1 MVTGGSVEP
10 APLRVLII
18 EDRPDDAELI
28 AEHLRDAGLR
38 TVWER
43 VDSEAD
49 FVAKLNRG
57 LDLIIADYHLPQF
70 SAPRALELL
79 KKLDLD
85 IPFIVVSGTVGET
98 AAVAV
103 MRSGARD
110 YVLKDN
116 LSRLKPAIERELRAS
131 AERKV
136 ARAAQVEHVRR
147 LGSIFD
153 SALDAVVTMDESGV
167 ITDWNPMAQTVF
179 GWSKSEVVGR
189 SVADTIMPDRYRE
202 VHNAGLRHFLATGDG
217 PVLNQR
223 LELTALHRDGHE
235 FPIELSISATVS
247 GSSHIFSAFVRDIT
261 ERQRTVEALRASEA
275 RYRQIVE
282 TAFEGVWIIDSNNTT
297 TFVNPRMADM
307 LGYTPEEML
316 GKPVLA
322 FMDPDAQAAF
332 AANRDRRQQGHQP
345 EHEFRFRRK
354 DGSEVWVLLE
364 SSPDLDA
371 AGTYLGSLAMVTDVT
386 ERRHGQEALRR
397 LAGMVA
403 TSNDAI
409 MAVDLTGSILNWNR
423 GAERM
428 YGYTAAEIIGR
439 SISTITP
446 EAKADELTTILE
458 RARRGEAIDQ
468 VETLRKRKDGSL
480 VEVSIS
486 FSTLADVGGT
496 VIATTGI
503 HRDISIAKRAAEAL
517 QASEERYRRIVD
529 TAYEGIWVID
539 AQNLTT
545 YVNPRMAEM
554 LACSV
559 EEMVGR
565 SVLDFLDTE
574 ARVSFADNQPSRVK
588 GISAQRE
595 VRFTRKD
602 GADLWTLLSIR
613 PNFDEAGHFEG
624 SLAMAMDITE
634 RRRVQ
639 KALEYQALHDAL
651 TGLPN
656 RLLLADRLGEAL
668 VSARA
673 AHEQVAVLI
682 LDLDHFKEVNET
694 FGLLAGDR
702 LLEQVGPRLHSE
714 IGAED
719 TVGRLSGD
727 EFAVLLTNTDAI
739 AATVK
744 AQCLIEALERPF
756 EVEGQHLDV
765 AMSIGIAIFPDDG
778 DDPDTLLRRADIAL
792 FVAKQ
797 ARGAFV
803 RFVPEHE
810 KQGASRLT
818 LMAELR
824 RALHDDDQLFL
835 QFQPLVSLRN
845 RSLAGVEALVRWKH
859 PQRGLVPPMD
869 FVPFAEK
876 TGLVQPLTKWVLAS
890 ALKQSAAWHRGGHA
904 IPVSVNISMR
914 DLVDPG
920 FPQLVSKLLR
930 DAGAEPSWVRLEI
943 TESVIMSKPE
953 QAINTLS
960 QLRKLGIRLAVDDFG
975 TGYSSLAYLDRL
987 PVGEIKID
995 KSFVSAMAGAVSRTN
1010 IVRASIDLGHSL
1022 RLESVAEGVED
1033 ARTWEVLAALGCDM
1047 AQGYFI
1053 SRPLLADEV
1062 LPWLASW
1069 KDRSGASADQA
1080 A

>member
-1 MVTGGSVEP
+1 MP

-28 AEHLRDAGLR
+28 AEHLRDAGLM

-49 FVAKLNRG
+49 FVLKLNG
-57 LDLIIADYHLPQF
+57 ELDVIIADYHLPQF

-79 KKLDLD
+79 NKLDLD
-85 IPFIVVSGTVGET
+85 IPFIVVSGTIGEA

-110 YVLKDN
+110 YVLKDS
-116 LSRLKPAIERELRAS
+116 LSRLKPAVERELRAA
-131 AERKV
+131 AERKA
-136 ARAAQVEHVRR
+136 ARLARSEHLRR
-147 LGSIFD
+147 LASIFD
-153 SALDAVVTMDESGV
+153 SALDAVVTMDAGGL
-167 ITDWNPMAQTVF
+167 ITDWNPIAETIF

-189 SVADTIMPDRYRE
+189 SVADTIMPKRYRQA
-202 VHNAGLRHFLATGDG
+202 HNAGLRHFLATGDG

-223 LELTALHRDGHE
+223 LELAALHRNGHE

-247 GSSHIFSAFVRDIT
+247 GSSHIFSAFIRDIT
-261 ERQRTVEALRASEA
+261 ERQRAVEALRASEA

-307 LGYTPEEML
+307 LGYTPEKML

-332 AANRDRRQQGHQP
+332 AANREGRQEAHQP

-354 DGSEVWVLLE
+354 DGSELWVLLE

-371 AGTYLGSLAMVTDVT
+371 EGNYRGSLAMVTDVT
-386 ERRHGQEALRR
+386 DRRRGQEALRR

-403 TSNDAI
+403 TSTDAI
-409 MAVDLTGSILNWNR
+409 MAVDMTGSILNWNR

-428 YGYTAAEIIGR
+428 YGYTAEEIIGR

-554 LACSV
+554 LAYTV
-559 EEMVGR
+559 EEIVGR
-565 SVLDFLDTE
+565 SVLDFLDTD
-574 ARVSFADNQPSRVK
+574 ARASFAGNQPSRVN

-613 PNFDEAGHFEG
+613 PNFDEAGHYEG

-656 RLLLADRLGEAL
+656 RLLLAERLGEAL

-702 LLEQVGPRLHSE
+702 LLEQVGPRLQSE
-714 IGAED
+714 IAAEGL
-719 TVGRLSGD
+719 VARLSGD
-727 EFAVLLTNTDAI
+727 EFAVLLTNTDPTATGAT
-739 AATVK
+739 AA
-744 AQCLIEALERPF
+744 CLLGALERPF

-765 AMSIGIAIFPDDG
+765 AASIGIAIFPDDG
-778 DDPDTLLRRADIAL
+778 DDVGTLMRHADIAL

-797 ARGAFV
+797 ARGAYV
-803 RFVPEHE
+803 RFASEHE

-824 RALHDDDQLFL
+824 QALHDDDQLFL

-859 PQRGLVPPMD
+859 PQRGLIPPMD

-890 ALKQSAAWHRGGHA
+890 ALKQSAAWHRSGHA

-920 FPQLVSKLLR
+920 FPQVVSRLLS
-930 DAGAEPSWVRLEI
+930 DARAEPSWVRLEI

-953 QAINTLS
+953 QAISTLT
-960 QLRKLGIRLAVDDFG
+960 QLRRLGVRLAVDDFG

-987 PVGEIKID
+987 PVDEIKID

-1033 ARTWEVLAALGCDM
+1033 ARSWEVLAALGCDM

-1053 SRPLLADEV
+1053 SPPLLAEEV

-1069 KDRSGASADQA
+1069 KDPSGASADQA

>member
-1 MVTGGSVEP
+1 MAE
-10 APLRVLII
+10 PLRVLIV
-18 EDRPDDAELI
+18 EDREDDAVLV
-28 AEHLRDAGLR
+28 ADHLRRAGLNA
-38 TVWER
+38 VWER
-43 VDSEAD
+43 VDTEAA
-49 FVAKLNRG
+49 FAAKLDG
-57 LDLIIADYHLPQF
+57 DFDLIIADYHLPQF
-70 SAPRALELL
+70 NAPRALEIL
-79 KKLDLD
+79 KNLDLD
-85 IPFIVVSGTVGET
+85 IPFIVVSGTVGED

-110 YVLKDN
+110 YVFKEN
-116 LSRLKPAIERELRAS
+116 LSRLRPAVEREVRA
-131 AERKV
+131 ATERKAARV
-136 ARAAQVEHVRR
+136 AQGEHLGR
-147 LGSIFD
+147 LASIFE
-153 SALDAVVTMDESGV
+153 SALDAVVTMDAGGA
-167 ITDWNPMAQTVF
+167 ITDWNPIAQTIF
-179 GWSKSEVVGR
+179 GWAKSEVVGR
-189 SVADTIMPDRYRE
+189 LVSDTIIPERYRKA
-202 VHNAGLRHFLATGDG
+202 HRAGLSRYLATGEG

-223 LELTALHRDGHE
+223 LELAALHHDGHE

-261 ERQRTVEALRASEA
+261 GRQRTVEALRASEA

-282 TAFEGVWIIDSNNTT
+282 TAFEGVWVIDSNNKT
-297 TFVNPRMADM
+297 TFVNQRMADM
-307 LGYTPEEML
+307 LGYAPAEMV
-316 GKPVLA
+316 GKPVLE
-322 FMDPDAQAAF
+322 FMEPDVQAAF
-332 AANRDRRQQGHQP
+332 AANRDQRRVRQA
-345 EHEFRFRRK
+345 EHEFRFKRK
-354 DGSEVWVLLE
+354 DGSELWVLLE
-364 SSPDLDA
+364 SSPDLDPE
-371 AGTYLGSLAMVTDVT
+371 GRYLGSLAMLTDVT
-386 ERRHGQEALRR
+386 ERRRGQEALRR

-403 TSNDAI
+403 TSTDAI
-409 MAVDLTGSILNWNR
+409 MAVDLNGFILNWNS

-428 YGYTAAEIIGR
+428 YGYRAEEIIGR
-439 SISTITP
+439 SILTITP
-446 EAKADELTTILE
+446 DAKADELTGILD
-458 RARRGEAIDQ
+458 RARRGEPIDQ

-486 FSTLADVGGT
+486 FSTLADVDGT

-517 QASEERYRRIVD
+517 QVSEERYRRIVD

-554 LACSV
+554 LAYTV

-574 ARVSFADNQPSRVK
+574 ARASFADNQPSRVK

-613 PNFDEAGHFEG
+613 PNFDEAGRYEG

-656 RLLLADRLGEAL
+656 RLLLAERLGEAL

-673 AHEQVAVLI
+673 PHEQVAVFI

-694 FGLLAGDR
+694 FGLQAGD
-702 LLEQVGPRLHSE
+702 LVLEQVGPRLQSE
-714 IGAED
+714 LGAED
-719 TVGRLSGD
+719 MVARLSGD
-727 EFAVLLTNTDAI
+727 EFGVLLTNTDPT
-739 AATVK
+739 AAGVK
-744 AQCLIEALERPF
+744 AAGLLEALERPF
-756 EVEGQHLDV
+756 EVEGQALDL
-765 AMSIGIAIFPDDG
+765 AASIGIAIFPSDG
-778 DDPDTLLRRADIAL
+778 DDVGTLMRHADIAL

-797 ARGAFV
+797 GRGAFE
-803 RFVPEHE
+803 RFAPEHE

-824 RALHDDDQLFL
+824 QALHDDDQLFL
-835 QFQPLVSLRN
+835 QFQPLVSLRD
-845 RSLAGVEALVRWKH
+845 RSLAGVEALVRWQH

-890 ALKQSAAWHRGGHA
+890 ALKQSAAWHRGGHR

-987 PVGEIKID
+987 PVDEIKID
-995 KSFVSAMAGAVSRTN
+995 KSFVSAMAGEVSRTN

-1033 ARTWEVLAALGCDM
+1033 ARTWEVLAALACDM

-1053 SRPLLADEV
+1053 SRPLLAKEV
-1062 LPWLASW
+1062 LPWLAKW
-1069 KDRSGASADQA
+1069 KKGPGGAVDQA

>member
-1 MVTGGSVEP
+1 MP

-28 AEHLRDAGLR
+28 AEHLRDAGLM

-49 FVAKLNRG
+49 FVLKLNG
-57 LDLIIADYHLPQF
+57 ELDVIIADYHLPQF

-79 KKLDLD
+79 NKLDLD
-85 IPFIVVSGTVGET
+85 IPFIVVSGTIGEA

-110 YVLKDN
+110 YVLKDS
-116 LSRLKPAIERELRAS
+116 LSRLKPAVERELRAA
-131 AERKV
+131 AERKA
-136 ARAAQVEHVRR
+136 ARLARSEHLRR
-147 LGSIFD
+147 LASIFD
-153 SALDAVVTMDESGV
+153 SALDAVVTMDAGGQ
-167 ITDWNPMAQTVF
+167 ITDWNPIAETIF

-189 SVADTIMPDRYRE
+189 SVADTIMPKRYRQA
-202 VHNAGLRHFLATGDG
+202 HNAGLRHFLATGDG

-223 LELTALHRDGHE
+223 LELAALHRDGHE
-235 FPIELSISATVS
+235 FPIELSISATLS
-247 GSSHIFSAFVRDIT
+247 GSSHIFSAFIRDIT

-282 TAFEGVWIIDSNNTT
+282 TAFEGVWIIDSNNIT

-307 LGYTPEEML
+307 LGYPPEKML

-332 AANRDRRQQGHQP
+332 AANREGRQEAHQP

-354 DGSEVWVLLE
+354 DGSELWVLLE

-371 AGTYLGSLAMVTDVT
+371 EGNYRGSLAMVTDVT
-386 ERRHGQEALRR
+386 DRRRGQEALRR

-403 TSNDAI
+403 TSTDAI
-409 MAVDLTGSILNWNR
+409 MAVDMTGSILNWNR

-428 YGYTAAEIIGR
+428 YGYTAEEIIGR

-458 RARRGEAIDQ
+458 RARRGEAVDL

-486 FSTLADVGGT
+486 FSTLADIDGT

-545 YVNPRMAEM
+545 YVNPRMGEM
-554 LACSV
+554 LAYTV
-559 EEMVGR
+559 EEIVGR

-574 ARVSFADNQPSRVK
+574 ARASFADNQPSRVK

-613 PNFDEAGHFEG
+613 PNFDEAGHYEG

-656 RLLLADRLGEAL
+656 RLLLTERLGEAL
-668 VSARA
+668 VSAGS

-719 TVGRLSGD
+719 MVARLSGD

-744 AQCLIEALERPF
+744 AQGLIEALERPF

-803 RFVPEHE
+803 RFAPVHE

-824 RALHDDDQLFL
+824 QALHDDDQLFL

-859 PQRGLVPPMD
+859 PQRGLIPPMD

-890 ALKQSAAWHRGGHA
+890 ALKQSAAWHRSGHA

-920 FPQLVSKLLR
+920 FPQLVSRLLS
-930 DAGAEPSWVRLEI
+930 DARAEPSWVRLEI

-953 QAINTLS
+953 QAISTLT
-960 QLRKLGIRLAVDDFG
+960 QLRRLGVRLAVDDFG

-987 PVGEIKID
+987 PVDEIKID

-1010 IVRASIDLGHSL
+1010 IVRASIDLGRSL

-1062 LPWLASW
+1062 LPWLATW
-1069 KDRSGASADQA
+1069 KDPSGTSADQA

>member
-1 MVTGGSVEP
+1 MP

-28 AEHLRDAGLR
+28 AEHLRDAGLM

-49 FVAKLNRG
+49 FVLKLNG
-57 LDLIIADYHLPQF
+57 ELDVIIADYHLPQF

-79 KKLDLD
+79 NKLDLD
-85 IPFIVVSGTVGET
+85 IPFIVVSGTIGEA

-110 YVLKDN
+110 YVLKDS
-116 LSRLKPAIERELRAS
+116 LSRLKPAVERELRAA
-131 AERKV
+131 AERKA
-136 ARAAQVEHVRR
+136 ARLARSEHLRR
-147 LGSIFD
+147 LASIFD
-153 SALDAVVTMDESGV
+153 SALDAVVTMDAGGL
-167 ITDWNPMAQTVF
+167 ITDWNPIAKTIF

-189 SVADTIMPDRYRE
+189 SVADTIMPKRYRQA
-202 VHNAGLRHFLATGDG
+202 HNAGLRHFLATGDG

-223 LELTALHRDGHE
+223 LELAALHRDGHE
-235 FPIELSISATVS
+235 FPIELSISATLS
-247 GSSHIFSAFVRDIT
+247 GSSHIFSAFIRDIT

-282 TAFEGVWIIDSNNTT
+282 TAFEGVWIIDSNNIT

-307 LGYTPEEML
+307 LGYPPEKML

-332 AANRDRRQQGHQP
+332 AANSEGRQEAHQP

-354 DGSEVWVLLE
+354 DGSELWVLLE

-371 AGTYLGSLAMVTDVT
+371 EGNYRGSLAMVTDVT
-386 ERRHGQEALRR
+386 DRRRGQEALRR

-403 TSNDAI
+403 TSTDAI
-409 MAVDLTGSILNWNR
+409 MAVDMTGSILNWNR

-428 YGYTAAEIIGR
+428 YGYTAEEIIGR

-458 RARRGEAIDQ
+458 RARRGEAVDL

-486 FSTLADVGGT
+486 FSTLADIDGT

-545 YVNPRMAEM
+545 YVNPRMGEM
-554 LACSV
+554 LAYTV
-559 EEMVGR
+559 EEIVGR

-574 ARVSFADNQPSRVK
+574 ARASFADNQPSRVK

-613 PNFDEAGHFEG
+613 PNFDEAGHYEG

-656 RLLLADRLGEAL
+656 RLLLTERLGEAL

-719 TVGRLSGD
+719 MVARLSGD

-744 AQCLIEALERPF
+744 AQGLIEALERPF

-803 RFVPEHE
+803 RFAPVHE

-824 RALHDDDQLFL
+824 QALHDDDQLFL

-859 PQRGLVPPMD
+859 PQRGLIPPMD

-890 ALKQSAAWHRGGHA
+890 ALKQSAAWHRSGHA

-920 FPQLVSKLLR
+920 FPQLVSRLLS
-930 DAGAEPSWVRLEI
+930 DARAEPSWVRLEI

-953 QAINTLS
+953 QAISTLT
-960 QLRKLGIRLAVDDFG
+960 QLRRLGVRLAVDDFG

-987 PVGEIKID
+987 PVDEIKID

-1010 IVRASIDLGHSL
+1010 IVRASIDLGRSL

-1062 LPWLASW
+1062 LPWLATW
-1069 KDRSGASADQA
+1069 KDPSGTSADQA